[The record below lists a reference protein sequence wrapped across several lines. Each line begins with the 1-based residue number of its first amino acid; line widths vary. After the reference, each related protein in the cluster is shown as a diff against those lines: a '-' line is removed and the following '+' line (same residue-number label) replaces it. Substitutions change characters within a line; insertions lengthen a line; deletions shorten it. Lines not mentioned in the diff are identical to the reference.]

1 MGSSVDND
9 KFHVFELTRQ
19 LPKFSMYSLVAYPE
33 IENVPESYVKFRLI
47 ERVQRVKILYYVDI
61 LNIIFYKNE

>member
-1 MGSSVDND
+1 MDND

-47 ERVQRVKILYYVDI
+47 ERVQRVKILYI
-61 LNIIFYKNE
+61 TLIF